1 MRTTLSIFMGV
12 LLMSLAAGPLL
23 AADKVIVAHRGA
35 SGYLPEHTLAAKAMA
50 HAQGA
55 HYIEQD
61 VVLTKD
67 GVPLVLHDIHLGTV
81 TDVATVFP
89 DRKRADGRYY
99 AIDFTLAEIKRLAV
113 NERIKLK
120 TGQAVFPKRFPP
132 GRSAFK
138 IATLAE
144 EIELIQG
151 LNGSTGRAVGLYTEI
166 KRPAFHRAEGQD
178 ISKIVIETLAR
189 YGYKTKDDPLYLQCF
204 DWNETQR
211 IRKELGYEGR
221 LVQLIADNAWNEAP
235 DLDFDRLRTRDAL
248 AEIAKVADGVGP
260 WMPHVVTRLDGT
272 GKPVVTDLV
281 ATAHE
286 LGLQVHVYTFRADAL
301 PDYAKTLEQ
310 AFEFFLVEARVD
322 GLFTDFP
329 DRGVA
334 FVKGMN
340 SGSKP

>member
-1 MRTTLSIFMGV
+1 MRTTLAMITGV
-12 LLMSLAAGPLL
+12 LLMSLAAGPLD
-23 AADKVIVAHRGA
+23 AADKIIVAHRGA

-67 GVPLVLHDIHLGTV
+67 GVPIVLHDIHLGTV
-81 TDVATVFP
+81 TDVAKVFP
-89 DRKRADGRYY
+89 DRSRADGRYY
-99 AIDFTLAEIKRLAV
+99 AIDFTLAEIKQLSV
-113 NERIKLK
+113 NERIKLR
-120 TGQAVFPKRFPP
+120 TGQAVYPKRFPP

-138 IATLAE
+138 VVTLAE

-151 LNGSTGRAVGLYTEI
+151 LNSSTGRTAGLYTEI
-166 KRPAFHRAEGQD
+166 KRPAFHRAAGQD

-211 IRKELGYEGR
+211 IRGELGYRGR
-221 LVQLIADNAWNEAP
+221 LVQLIADNAWKEAP
-235 DLDFDRLRTRDAL
+235 GVDFDRLRTRDGL

-260 WMPHVVTRLDGT
+260 WMPHVVTGLDGA

-286 LGLQVHVYTFRADAL
+286 LGLQVHAFTFRADAL
-301 PDYAKTLEQ
+301 PDGAKTLEQ
-310 AFEFFLVEARVD
+310 AFEVFLVQAGID

-334 FVKGMN
+334 FVNGLKG
-340 SGSKP
+340 GTKP